1 MKEIR
6 SEAMIR
12 YVFKRFWISLLT
24 LWLLA
29 TITFFLLRVLP
40 GNPFQTDQILTVEMQ
55 ERMMNYYGLNRPI
68 FEQYFTYIGNLL
80 RGNMGYSLKYTNRT
94 VNSIIA
100 KAFPVSADL
109 GLRSLALA
117 LPIGLFLGIASARKR
132 GKAVDYLCVVVS
144 VIGVSIPSF
153 ILGSFLQFVFAL
165 KLKILPM
172 AQWTTEM
179 HKILPT
185 VAIALGLL
193 ATLTRIMRAS
203 MLEVTTQDYVKTA
216 KSKGL
221 SEGKIVWSHEIR
233 NALIPILTMLG
244 PMVASVL
251 MGTFVIEKI
260 FAIPGL
266 GLHFVNSI
274 TGLDYTM
281 TMGLTVFFG
290 AFLVTA
296 NFLVDIAYGVVD
308 PRIRIAK

>member
-1 MKEIR
+1 MV
-6 SEAMIR
+6 R
-12 YVFKRFWISLLT
+12 YIFRRLLISLLT

-29 TITFFLLRVLP
+29 TITFFLLRLLP
-40 GNPFQTDQILTVEMQ
+40 GNPFQTDQILTFEMQ

-68 FEQYFTYIGNLL
+68 VEQYFTYMGNLL
-80 RGNMGYSLKYTNRT
+80 QGNMGYSLKYTNRT

-132 GKAVDYLCVVVS
+132 GKAVDYLCVIIS

-153 ILGSFLQFVFAL
+153 ILGSFLQYILAL
-165 KLKILPM
+165 KLRILPM

-179 HKILPT
+179 HKVLPT

-233 NALIPILTMLG
+233 NALIPILTMMG

-296 NFLVDIAYGVVD
+296 NFLVDIAYGIVD

>member
-1 MKEIR
+1 
-6 SEAMIR
+6 MIR

-68 FEQYFTYIGNLL
+68 FEQYFTYMGNLL

-100 KAFPVSADL
+100 RAFPVSADL

-117 LPIGLFLGIASARKR
+117 LPVGLFLGIVSARKR

-165 KLKILPM
+165 KLKVLPM

-203 MLEVTTQDYVKTA
+203 MLEITTQDYVKTA